1 MSDRSRYIGDFGY
14 EEKRRMLVLE
24 NGRYFVG
31 KGFGSDETRI
41 AEIVFNTSMVGY
53 QEILSD
59 PSYCGQMVV
68 MSYPL
73 IGNYGLADED
83 YESKGIYMSGFIVR
97 EYNDSPSNFRFT
109 KTLSEVM
116 RDNGAA
122 GISRVDTREIVRII
136 RDEGAMRAMI
146 TDADR
151 DVSECVAELKAY
163 SLPHD
168 QVSRVSSK
176 NIWYS
181 RTKNP
186 EYNVAVVDCGVK
198 LSMIKKLNAHS
209 ANVVVV
215 PYNTPFEEIMRFKP
229 DGIFFSNGPGD
240 PEDVPEVKELVLK
253 ACGRLP
259 IMGICLGHQIIGLAY
274 GAKTYKMK
282 FGHRGA
288 NHPVKNLLTGKV
300 EITSQNHSYAIDKS
314 SLEHTDMRLT
324 HVNLTD
330 NEPEG
335 MLDEVNKVISIQY
348 HPESAA
354 GPEDSDYLFDNFIGF
369 LKENGGKK
377 HAKEN
382 RY

>member
-1 MSDRSRYIGDFGY
+1 
-14 EEKRRMLVLE
+14 
-24 NGRYFVG
+24 
-31 KGFGSDETRI
+31 
-41 AEIVFNTSMVGY
+41 
-53 QEILSD
+53 
-59 PSYCGQMVV
+59 
-68 MSYPL
+68 
-73 IGNYGLADED
+73 
-83 YESKGIYMSGFIVR
+83 
-97 EYNDSPSNFRFT
+97 
-109 KTLSEVM
+109 
-116 RDNGAA
+116 
-122 GISRVDTREIVRII
+122 
-136 RDEGAMRAMI
+136 
-146 TDADR
+146 
-151 DVSECVAELKAY
+151 
-163 SLPHD
+163 
-168 QVSRVSSK
+168 
-176 NIWYS
+176 
-181 RTKNP
+181 
-186 EYNVAVVDCGVK
+186 
-198 LSMIKKLNAHS
+198 
-209 ANVVVV
+209 
-215 PYNTPFEEIMRFKP
+215 
-229 DGIFFSNGPGD
+229 
-240 PEDVPEVKELVLK
+240 
-253 ACGRLP
+253 
-259 IMGICLGHQIIGLAY
+259 MGICLGHQIIGLAY